1 VADVTTPIVALDV
14 PSLAAA
20 RAIVD
25 RLGAPCDFYKV
36 GLQLFVA
43 EGPSAVGWLRDQGKR
58 VFLDLKLHD
67 IPNTVR
73 AAARSAVAHGA
84 SLLTVHA
91 SGSAAML
98 AAAVDGAGA
107 QDGTGCGVLAVTV
120 LTSLAAADV
129 ELAWGRPVAS
139 VQEEVLRLAG
149 IARAAGTFG
158 VVCAGTE
165 AAGVVAAHG
174 PALRVLVPGV
184 RGPGDAS
191 HDQARV
197 VTPAAAAAAGAAY
210 VVLGRMVTAA
220 ADPVAA
226 FAAAAAQLGSVPPR

>member
-1 VADVTTPIVALDV
+1 MTTPIVALDV
-14 PSLAAA
+14 PSLARA

-25 RLGAPCDFYKV
+25 TLGAACDFYKV

-43 EGPSAVGWLRDQGKR
+43 EGPPVVSWLREQAKR

-73 AAARSAVAHGA
+73 GAARSAAAHGA

-91 SGSAAML
+91 SGSSAML
-98 AAAVDGAGA
+98 AAAVEGAGA

-120 LTSLAAADV
+120 LTSLTASDV
-129 ELAWGRPVAS
+129 EVAWGRPIAS
-139 VQEEVLRLAG
+139 VEDEVVRMAG

-158 VVCAGTE
+158 IVCAGTE
-165 AAGVVAAHG
+165 AAAVQAVHGV
-174 PALRVLVPGV
+174 ALRVLVPGV
-184 RGPGDAS
+184 RDAGGAAD
-191 HDQARV
+191 DQSRV
-197 VTPAAAAAAGAAY
+197 VTPAQAAAAGAAY

-220 ADPVAA
+220 ADP
-226 FAAAAAQLGSVPPR
+226 AAAYRAAVAQLGAPTGR